1 MSTMGRILGA
11 AGIATGV
18 IGAAALGGVTA
29 QRRKVRTLRS
39 VSELEAGEGSASR
52 VEAFDALR
60 PDRAYSVAAIDG
72 TVLQVEEVGPVDAPL
87 TVIFAHGWTLRMGSW
102 HFQRLGLAGSG
113 DGGPGGDAEIP
124 LGPTPVADGSVV
136 DGFQD
141 GDAGSDELPDLPP
154 LRMVFYDQRSH
165 GRSSRGPA
173 DHATIDFLASD
184 LRHIIDTA
192 APDSPVVLVGHSMGG
207 MAILALAGDD
217 PDWVAERVLGI
228 ALICTGATYLKPGQW
243 NKVLV
248 TGSNPLVRGVA
259 SLAGRFPTIIE
270 RGRASSRDAVW
281 LATRTFGF
289 ARPEVPAALVDYLDE
304 MITDTPADVIA
315 EFAPGLLVFD
325 RAAAL
330 PALSGIPTVIIGGD
344 QDRMTPIARSLA
356 MAQALPTAR
365 LVVVDGVGHVAMMEA
380 PDVVNAALRR
390 LLREAAASAQR
401 HPQIETVSL

>member
-1 MSTMGRILGA
+1 MSTVGRILGA

-29 QRRKVRTLRS
+29 QRRRVRTLRAAG
-39 VSELEAGEGSASR
+39 EPEAGEGSASCI
-52 VEAFDALR
+52 EAFDALR
-60 PDRAYSVAAIDG
+60 PDRAYSVAAVDG

-87 TVIFAHGWTLRMGSW
+87 TVVFAHGWTLRMGSW
-102 HFQRLGLAGSG
+102 HFQRLGLAAP
-113 DGGPGGDAEIP
+113 DGTPGVDDPEIP
-124 LGPTPVADGSVV
+124 LGPTTVADGSVIDGSTV
-136 DGFQD
+136 D
-141 GDAGSDELPDLPP
+141 AADLPALP
-154 LRMVFYDQRSH
+154 EIRMVFYDQRSH

-184 LRHIIDTA
+184 LRQIIDTA

-228 ALICTGATYLKPGQW
+228 ALICTGATYLRPGQW

-289 ARPEVPAALVDYLDE
+289 ARPDVPASLVDYLDE

-315 EFAPGLLVFD
+315 EFAPALLVFD

-356 MAQALPTAR
+356 MAEALPTAR
-365 LVVVDGVGHVAMMEA
+365 LVVVEGVGHVAMMEA
-380 PDVVNAALRR
+380 PDAVNAALRR
-390 LLREAAASAQR
+390 LFREALVSAER

>member
-29 QRRKVRTLRS
+29 QRRKVRTLRA
-39 VSELEAGEGSASR
+39 VGEPGAGESPESR
-52 VEAFDALR
+52 VEAFDTLR

-87 TVIFAHGWTLRMGSW
+87 TVVFAHGWTLRMGSW

-113 DGGPGGDAEIP
+113 GGGGHTDDEEIP
-124 LGPTPVADGSVV
+124 LGPTRVADGSVV
-136 DGFQD
+136 DGGQD
-141 GDAGSDELPDLPP
+141 GADELPELPP

-184 LRHIIDTA
+184 LRQVIDTA

-228 ALICTGATYLKPGQW
+228 ALICTGATYLGPGQW

-289 ARPEVPAALVDYLDE
+289 ARPDVPASLVDYLDE

-365 LVVVDGVGHVAMMEA
+365 LVVVEGVGHVAMMEA

-390 LLREAAASAQR
+390 LLREAWASAQR
-401 HPQIETVSL
+401 HPQIETASL